1 MKIKIVKEI
10 EADVKYIQAEC
21 GVRYWEDATVNGTE
35 DSYGDLIPLRDG
47 DCWKP
52 TIEIETG
59 IILDWPKGA
68 EASIHYKVCD
78 DGVYRLLDEEKKTV
92 VEIDGYVPDIMSPKE
107 NGYGDYVIM
116 DVCTNGK
123 IQNWKPSFD
132 EFTRRAE
139 G

>member
-1 MKIKIVKEI
+1 MWRSILGRCNRKRHRRL
-10 EADVKYIQAEC
+10 
-21 GVRYWEDATVNGTE
+21 GWRF
-35 DSYGDLIPLRDG
+35 DSTARW